1 MSNSQ
6 KTQVSLNKCLFSLL
20 RSLRWEVVRETQPA
34 GFPAQVGGG
43 EKHEEKYEEIRQS
56 FFYILIVLAEVLK
69 YSLWC
74 CNVISVGG

>member
-6 KTQVSLNKCLFSLL
+6 KTQFSLKKCLFSLL
-20 RSLRWEVVRETQPA
+20 CSLHWEVVRKTQPA

-56 FFYILIVLAEVLK
+56 FFFCILIVLAEVFK
-69 YSLWC
+69 YSL
-74 CNVISVGG
+74 